1 MVSSLRPLQWGHL
14 KSNHITFKT
23 MSDENKYTLT
33 RSEYAK
39 KLDISVDTLKKRMR
53 RGLHKEAYIFKDGRY
68 FFCRDTE
75 VRPNMVNSP
84 VTDVPTKRV
93 RNRGNHIN
101 GKYPNSAFQQHNE
114 MKMLAKLKHKVDL
127 ETQELLP
134 QAIQIA
140 KQKKQQRIVKS
151 LEPTK
156 NYGGLVVNRSP
167 MVDVKTDWK
176 PLFETPKDEYE
187 KYIENNDL
195 KKNTKSYY

>member
-1 MVSSLRPLQWGHL
+1 MISALRPLNWGHL

-39 KLDISVDTLKKRMR
+39 KLDISVDALKKRMR

-68 FFCRDTE
+68 FFRRDTE
-75 VRPNMVNSP
+75 VRPNIENSL
-84 VTDVPTKRV
+84 VTNVPRR
-93 RNRGNHIN
+93 RNRGNHLN

-114 MKMLAKLKHKVDL
+114 IKMLAKLKHNVDQ
-127 ETQELLP
+127 ETQDLLP

-187 KYIENNDL
+187 TYIEKNEL
-195 KKNTKSYY
+195 KKPFKTYY